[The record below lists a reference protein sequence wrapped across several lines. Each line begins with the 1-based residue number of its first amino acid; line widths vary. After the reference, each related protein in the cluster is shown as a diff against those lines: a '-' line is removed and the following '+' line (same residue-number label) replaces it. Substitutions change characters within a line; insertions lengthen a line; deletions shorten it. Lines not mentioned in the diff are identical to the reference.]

1 MKKLL
6 LSFLLLSVLVAN
18 SVSAESHSN
27 ESAAQVDKFE
37 TAVRLVGE
45 KKYVEAVAQ
54 FKLLANGGL
63 PEAQFNLAILN
74 LNGLGAPKN
83 FKNALYWSW
92 YAYLNKHETAFNQ
105 VEKIFPLMTEA
116 LRDEV
121 ATQITEELLV
131 LANDGDQLA
140 SLKLG
145 QTYTQLFVAPDF
157 KSAYLW
163 LSIAQAYGLEGVAEL
178 LENTTKQLTM
188 EEILQQQDAAAATFE
203 KINN

>member
-1 MKKLL
+1 MDAFYKYPVEILERGGVYLPEKVSVEFKKEENQRPRVIVYETDKNKKKKTLRVKISNGGRAMKKLL

-18 SVSAESHSN
+18 SVMAESHSN
-27 ESAAQVDKFE
+27 ENAAQVDKFE

-116 LRDEV
+116 L
-121 ATQITEELLV
+121 Q
-131 LANDGDQLA
+131 G
-140 SLKLG
+140 
-145 QTYTQLFVAPDF
+145 
-157 KSAYLW
+157 
-163 LSIAQAYGLEGVAEL
+163 
-178 LENTTKQLTM
+178 
-188 EEILQQQDAAAATFE
+188 
-203 KINN
+203 

>member
-18 SVSAESHSN
+18 SVVAESHSN

-74 LNGLGAPKN
+74 LNA
-83 FKNALYWSW
+83 
-92 YAYLNKHETAFNQ
+92 
-105 VEKIFPLMTEA
+105 
-116 LRDEV
+116 
-121 ATQITEELLV
+121 
-131 LANDGDQLA
+131 
-140 SLKLG
+140 
-145 QTYTQLFVAPDF
+145 
-157 KSAYLW
+157 
-163 LSIAQAYGLEGVAEL
+163 
-178 LENTTKQLTM
+178 
-188 EEILQQQDAAAATFE
+188 
-203 KINN
+203 